1 MGRLG
6 RTTLIAALALAAGCG
21 EEASGEFDPIV
32 AEEFIQNKARAEIQ
46 NNPALALT
54 EPRDP
59 EVVCRED
66 KKSDSADATRF
77 ECDVRLLDSNG
88 KELGTQLWEALVEFD
103 SASGDSVVRET
114 RLIRS
119 SVEPVPRP

>member
-1 MGRLG
+1 M
-6 RTTLIAALALAAGCG
+6 TAVLALAVGCG
-21 EEASGEFDPIV
+21 ETAIGEFDPTV

-46 NNPALALT
+46 NNPALAVE

-59 EVVCRED
+59 QVTCRQD
-66 KKSDSADATRF
+66 KKADSADATRF
-77 ECDVRLLDSNG
+77 ECDVRLIDSSG
-88 KELGTQLWEALVEFD
+88 ERLGTQLWEALVEFD

-119 SVEPVPRP
+119 SVETAPHP